1 MSKPANLTRHDAQ
14 TPPAAAPDPD
24 YAAALAAARPK
35 VKELLAEY
43 RDDPNGD
50 AGAIVETLMLNQVAG
65 EPAREADMLVL
76 HHERDLYQTLKHDSG
91 RSATRLARQN
101 RRLKGEF
108 AKRIDAQDQVR
119 QYLEEVGTAARSG
132 KKLSAQEVYDKISA
146 VIGIGDV
153 VIPRVETGPV
163 ADAWNSR
170 GTGNR
175 VETKP
180 ETRK

>member
-1 MSKPANLTRHDAQ
+1 MSKPANPTRHDAQ

-76 HHERDLYQTLKHDSG
+76 HHERDLYHTLKHDSG

-101 RRLKGEF
+101 RRLKGEL
-108 AKRIDAQDQVR
+108 AKRIDAQDHVR
-119 QYLEEVGTAARSG
+119 QYLEAVVTGAAAG
-132 KKLSAQEVYDKISA
+132 KGPSPEEMIEKISTA
-146 VIGIGDV
+146 MGSEV
-153 VIPRVETGPV
+153 R
-163 ADAWNSR
+163 
-170 GTGNR
+170 
-175 VETKP
+175 
-180 ETRK
+180 

>member
-1 MSKPANLTRHDAQ
+1 MTSALRHSRSKIRGERNMSKPANLTRHDAQ

-65 EPAREADMLVL
+65 EPAREAEVLVL
-76 HHERDLYQTLKHDSG
+76 HHERDLYDTLKHDSG

-101 RRLKGEF
+101 RRLKSQL
-108 AKRIDAQDQVR
+108 AKSNDAQSHVR
-119 QYLEEVGTAARSG
+119 QYLEAVAAGG
-132 KKLSAQEVYDKISA
+132 KSRMPSREEIIEKISEA
-146 VIGIGDV
+146 MGISGPL
-153 VIPRVETGPV
+153 IPRVETG
-163 ADAWNSR
+163 AYA
-170 GTGNR
+170 
-175 VETKP
+175 
-180 ETRK
+180 